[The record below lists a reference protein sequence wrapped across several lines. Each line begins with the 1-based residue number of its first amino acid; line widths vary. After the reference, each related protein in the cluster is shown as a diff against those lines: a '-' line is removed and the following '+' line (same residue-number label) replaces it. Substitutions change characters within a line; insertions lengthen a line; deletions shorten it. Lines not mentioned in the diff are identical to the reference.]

1 MVFTRWSYCH
11 YLTSLLAVLCISLI
25 AVQVQAQSPATVASS
40 SDSETPLPSRPL
52 RVATRIIAPFVVQE
66 QGKLTG
72 FSTELWQSIAEQLK
86 LKSTTSV
93 SPTVQDLLNQV
104 NTGRADLGIA
114 AISIT
119 AERDKQFDFSQPIY
133 DSGLQILV
141 RDQSN
146 GGNTMPGILTLL
158 LSPVMLQFAGIV
170 LLFSLVMAH
179 IVWFLERSHPQ
190 GIIENKAYFPGI
202 FKALWWSAGTLGA
215 QADEMPRSGLGRFI
229 AVVWM
234 FTGIAFV
241 AYFTAAVTSS
251 LTVQQLQ
258 GDIHGPDDLA
268 GKRVATTQGST
279 SSQYLHGHGVQVQE
293 VSQINQAYEALLK
306 KQVDAVVFDSPVL
319 LYYAAHEGSGKV
331 QVVGSVFRKED
342 YGIIFPSHSLYRKPI
357 NNALL
362 ALKENG
368 TYDKLYNK
376 WFGDKS

>member
-1 MVFTRWSYCH
+1 MLF
-11 YLTSLLAVLCISLI
+11 ISLNL
-25 AVQVQAQSPATVASS
+25 VRVQAQTVTSAASS
-40 SDSETPLPSRPL
+40 TQASTPLSSRPL
-52 RVATRIIAPFVVQE
+52 RVATRLIPPFVVQE
-66 QGKLTG
+66 QGSLTG
-72 FSTELWQSIAEQLK
+72 FSTELWQSIAKQLK
-86 LKSTTSV
+86 LKSKTSV
-93 SPTVQDLLNQV
+93 SPTMPDLLAQV
-104 NTGRADLGIA
+104 KSGRADLGIA

-119 AERDKQFDFSQPIY
+119 ADRDKDFDFSQPIY

-141 RDQSN
+141 RDQSS
-146 GGNTMPGILTLL
+146 GSNTMPGILTLL
-158 LSPVMLQFAGIV
+158 LSPIMLQFAGII
-170 LLFSLVMAH
+170 LLLSLVMAH
-179 IVWFLERSHPQ
+179 VVWFLERNHPQ

-215 QADEMPRSGLGRFI
+215 QADEMPKSGVGRFI
-229 AVVWM
+229 AIVWM

-258 GDIHGPDDLA
+258 GDIRGPDDLP

-279 SSQYLHGHGVQVQE
+279 SAQYLHGHGVQVQE
-293 VSQINQAYEALLK
+293 VTQITQAYEALLK
-306 KQVDAVVFDSPVL
+306 KQVDAVVFDAPVL

-331 QVVGSVFRKED
+331 QVIGSVFRKED
-342 YGIIFPSHSLYRKPI
+342 YGIIFQQNSPYRKSV